1 MDLNKKRILIADDD
15 AGIVDATSLI
25 LEVMGYEVSST
36 LDGSKVTEI
45 IKDKPDLLL
54 LDIWMSGID
63 GRDVCRQLKANEDTQ
78 DIPVLMISASRDIK
92 DSALDSGANDF
103 LEKPF
108 EMDELLERV
117 ERLLTLNTDTLG
129 HA

>member
-25 LEVMGYEVSST
+25 LELMGYEVSST

-117 ERLLTLNTDTLG
+117 ERLLTINADTLG